1 MKIATVAT
9 TLEITVHVNAASSQA
24 KGTKSTS
31 FEQNGILNKVQAPR

>member
-9 TLEITVHVNAASSQA
+9 TLEITVNAASSQA

-31 FEQNGILNKVQAPR
+31 FKGSGLCTGPQIRMRN